1 MIDAT
6 FDLIDHHDRRVTPAS
21 YRGRWLLVFFGFT
34 HCRVVCPRNLAKL
47 SAVLD
52 RLGAAADAIVPLYV
66 SVDPERDTPE
76 RMEAWLGEHYPRF
89 TGLTGTKAACDAAR
103 AGFRVFAERRAL
115 AEGGEGYDVPHSA
128 LTYLVDPDGR
138 YRAHF
143 SETLDEQTIAERIGQ
158 QINPELT
165 HA

>member
-1 MIDAT
+1 MIDVA
-6 FDLIDHHDRRVTPAS
+6 FDLIDHDGRPVTPRS

-47 SAVLD
+47 STVLD
-52 RLGAAADAIVPLYV
+52 RLGAAAGAITPLYV
-66 SVDPERDTPE
+66 SVDPERDTPG
-76 RMEAWLGEHYPRF
+76 RMKAWLGECYPRF
-89 TGLTGTKAACDAAR
+89 TGLTGTKAASDAAR

-115 AEGGEGYDVPHSA
+115 PDGEEGYDVPHSA

-138 YRAHF
+138 YRTHF
-143 SETLDEQTIAERIGQ
+143 SETLDDQTIAERIDQ